1 MNSQFASD
9 LQGKC
14 CAVTGGQGFLLFAG
28 RSAGKAGVNTAI
40 VDLNGEMAISKAKEI
55 AEVHRKEK

>member
-14 CAVTGGQGFLLFAG
+14 CAVTGGAG
-28 RSAGKAGVNTAI
+28 IICCSLVEALAKAGVNTAI

-55 AEVHRKEK
+55 A